1 MDAYTEMALVKAKQG
16 NMSMNQAYREYSNA
30 GGIGSFK
37 DFMSKAVNT
46 GWIDQTLNTASSLLH
61 GKYGDT
67 ANTLPLIDTPCL
79 EGYEKNEDGI
89 CVEVVKGMSTL
100 AKVGIAV
107 GVIALIGG
115 VAYYYS
121 NKQGKGK

>member
-1 MDAYTEMALVKAKQG
+1 MDAYTENALIKAKKG
-16 NMSMNQAYREYSNA
+16 NISMNQAYREYSNA

-61 GKYGDT
+61 GKYGENASTD
-67 ANTLPLIDTPCL
+67 ALIDVPCL
-79 EGYEKNEDGI
+79 DGYEKNADGI
-89 CVEVVKGMSTL
+89 CVEITTGMSTF

-121 NKQGKGK
+121 NKKGK

>member
-1 MDAYTEMALVKAKQG
+1 MNTYTEMALIKAKQG
-16 NMSMNQAYREYSNA
+16 NISMNQAYREYSNA
-30 GGIGSFK
+30 GGLGSFK

-46 GWIDQTLNTASSLLH
+46 GWIDQGLNTVSSVLR
-61 GKYGDT
+61 GKYGDDT
-67 ANTLPLIDTPCL
+67 SITPLIDTPCL
-79 EGYEKNEDGI
+79 EGYEKNADGI
-89 CVEVVKGMSTL
+89 CVEIKASMSTF

-121 NKQGKGK
+121 NKQSKGK

>member
-1 MDAYTEMALVKAKQG
+1 MDAYTESALIKAKQG
-16 NMSMNQAYREYSNA
+16 NISMNQAYREYSNA
-30 GGIGSFK
+30 GGMGSFK

-67 ANTLPLIDTPCL
+67 TVTSPLIDVPCL
-79 EGYEKNEDGI
+79 DGYEKNIDGI
-89 CVEVVKGMSTL
+89 CVEITTGMSTF

-107 GVIALIGG
+107 GAIALIGG
-115 VAYYYS
+115 IAYYFS
-121 NKQGKGK
+121 SKNGK

>member
-1 MDAYTEMALVKAKQG
+1 MDVYTETALIKAKQG

-30 GGIGSFK
+30 GGLGSFK

-46 GWIDQTLNTASSLLH
+46 GWIDQGLNATSSFLNSKF
-61 GKYGDT
+61 GTGEGGD
-67 ANTLPLIDTPCL
+67 ALIDTPCL
-79 EGYEKNEDGI
+79 DGYEKNADGI
-89 CVEVVKGMSTL
+89 CVEIATGMSTF

-115 VAYYYS
+115 IAYYYS
-121 NKQGKGK
+121 NKQGK

>member
-1 MDAYTEMALVKAKQG
+1 MDVYTENALVKAKQG

-30 GGIGSFK
+30 GGLGSFK

-46 GWIDQTLNTASSLLH
+46 GWIDQSLNTASSLLH
-61 GKYGDT
+61 SKYGIGEGGD
-67 ANTLPLIDTPCL
+67 ALIDTPCL
-79 EGYEKNEDGI
+79 DGYEKNADGI
-89 CVEVVKGMSTL
+89 CVEIATGMSTF

-115 VAYYYS
+115 IVYFAKK
-121 NKQGKGK
+121 NK

>member
-1 MDAYTEMALVKAKQG
+1 MDVYTETALIKAKQG

-30 GGIGSFK
+30 GGLGSFK

-46 GWIDQTLNTASSLLH
+46 GWIDQGLNTVSSVLR
-61 GKYGDT
+61 GKYGVGEGGG
-67 ANTLPLIDTPCL
+67 ALIDTPCL
-79 EGYEKNEDGI
+79 DGYEKNADGI
-89 CVEVVKGMSTL
+89 CVEIKTGMSTF

-115 VAYYYS
+115 IAYYYS
-121 NKQGKGK
+121 NSNKQGK

>member
-1 MDAYTEMALVKAKQG
+1 MDVYTEMALVKAKQG
-16 NMSMNQAYREYSNA
+16 NISMNQAYREYSNA
-30 GGIGSFK
+30 GGLGSFK

-46 GWIDQTLNTASSLLH
+46 GWIDQSLNTASSLLH
-61 GKYGDT
+61 GKYGDGSST
-67 ANTLPLIDTPCL
+67 GALIDVPCL
-79 EGYEKNEDGI
+79 DGYEKNADGI
-89 CVEVVKGMSTL
+89 CVEIKTGMSTF

-121 NKQGKGK
+121 NKQGK

>member
-1 MDAYTEMALVKAKQG
+1 MDAYTEMALIKAKQD
-16 NMSMNQAYREYSNA
+16 NLSMNQAYREYSNA
-30 GGIGSFK
+30 GGTGSFK

-46 GWIDQTLNTASSLLH
+46 GWIDQSLNTASALLH
-61 GKYGDT
+61 SKYGEGT
-67 ANTLPLIDTPCL
+67 GGNALIDTPCL
-79 EGYEKNEDGI
+79 EGYEKNADGI
-89 CVEVVKGMSTL
+89 CVEIKPGMSTF

-121 NKQGKGK
+121 NKNGK

>member
-1 MDAYTEMALVKAKQG
+1 MDAYTENALIKAKKG
-16 NMSMNQAYREYSNA
+16 NISMNQAYRDYSNA
-30 GGIGSFK
+30 GGTGSFK

-46 GWIDQTLNTASSLLH
+46 GWIDQALNTTSSLLH
-61 GKYGDT
+61 GKYGESAST
-67 ANTLPLIDTPCL
+67 ESLIDVPCF
-79 EGYEKNEDGI
+79 EGSEKNADGV
-89 CVEVVKGMSTL
+89 CVEITTGMSTF

-121 NKQGKGK
+121 NKKVK

>member
-1 MDAYTEMALVKAKQG
+1 MDVYTENALVKAKQG

-30 GGIGSFK
+30 GGLGSFK
-37 DFMSKAVNT
+37 DFMSRAVNT
-46 GWIDQTLNTASSLLH
+46 GWIDQSLNTASAFLH
-61 GKYGDT
+61 GKYGESTDT
-67 ANTLPLIDTPCL
+67 TSLIDVPCL
-79 EGYEKNEDGI
+79 EGYEKNADGI
-89 CVEVVKGMSTL
+89 CVEITTGMSTF

-121 NKQGKGK
+121 NKQGK

>member
-1 MDAYTEMALVKAKQG
+1 MDIYTETALVKAKQG
-16 NMSMNQAYREYSNA
+16 NISMNQAYKEYSNA

-46 GWIDQTLNTASSLLH
+46 GWIDQSLNTASSILH
-61 GKYGDT
+61 SKYGEGSGDS
-67 ANTLPLIDTPCL
+67 LIDTPCL
-79 EGYEKNEDGI
+79 EGYEKNADGI
-89 CVEVVKGMSTL
+89 CVEISTGMSTF

-107 GVIALIGG
+107 GIIALIGG

-121 NKQGKGK
+121 NKKGK